1 MINPLPG
8 HDSNSYNFLNEAQD
22 LDTHP
27 TNYETM
33 SLKELNTCIDSELLS
48 ETLADILAIPACLRS
63 AAIADFEEI
72 DPALGA
78 KLRLEV
84 LFSTN

>member
-22 LDTHP
+22 LDTHF
-27 TNYETM
+27 TDYEAM
-33 SLKELNTCIDSELLS
+33 SLKELNLQVDAELLN
-48 ETLADILAIPACLRS
+48 ETLVDILAIPACLRS

-84 LFSTN
+84 LFSAN

>member
-1 MINPLPG
+1 MNNPLPA

-22 LDTHP
+22 LDTNSI
-27 TNYETM
+27 NYEAM
-33 SLKELNTCIDSELLS
+33 SLKELNATIDSELLS
-48 ETLADILAIPACLRS
+48 ETLSDILAMPACMR
-63 AAIADFEEI
+63 ANAIADFEEI

-84 LFSTN
+84 LFTSN